1 MTLAV
6 AAAAGLA
13 IALGGLVPALFRG
26 KRWPS
31 TLLLGLAG
39 GAVLGIVGLEVL
51 PAARERGSLFT
62 LAAGVATGVALMG
75 GLHLVLDSHGHR
87 GGEGRG
93 GEGRGSEGHG
103 GEARAGEGLCPV
115 HGQER
120 WLRAGFLTWLAVAVH
135 NVLDGFGIG
144 AGFGESGHLGMALAA
159 AVAIHNLPVG
169 MLVATPLVLGEAG
182 GSRVV
187 LNTALAGMCTPL
199 GALLGES
206 LAGLSPVALAAS
218 LGLAGGSLLFILSEL
233 LHMSWCESPVLTVVG
248 GSAGALLTAL
258 GHVLG
263 GH

>member
-62 LAAGVATGVALMG
+62 LVAGVATGVALMG
-75 GLHLVLDSHGHR
+75 GLHLVMDSHGHR
-87 GGEGRG
+87 A
-93 GEGRGSEGHG
+93 GEGRGSEARG
-103 GEARAGEGLCPV
+103 GETRGGEGVCPA

-187 LNTALAGMCTPL
+187 VNTALAGMCTPV

-218 LGLAGGSLLFILSEL
+218 LGLAGGSLLFILGEL

-248 GSAGALLTAL
+248 GSAGTLLTAL
-258 GHVLG
+258 AHLLG